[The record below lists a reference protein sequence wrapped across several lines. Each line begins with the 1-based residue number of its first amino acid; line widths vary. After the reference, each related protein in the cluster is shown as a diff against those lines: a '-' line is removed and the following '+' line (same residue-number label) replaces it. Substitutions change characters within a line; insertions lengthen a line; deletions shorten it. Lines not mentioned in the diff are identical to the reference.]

1 MAKELDRRTLLK
13 GFTFSALGFGSLVAF
28 GDVLESFALPNGQ
41 KIALAKAAIFADKT
55 LCSGCRTCE
64 MVCANFNSGGR
75 NSSSLARISVEK
87 EYVKGDYQPKVCYQC
102 ADPPC
107 LKVCPVGALRRF
119 SERNI
124 RSYHRRR
131 GMYRLSEM
139 YQGMPAIF
147 PSFPAEVRCPK
158 AEDDQMSPLLRGT
171 SVREVLPSRGSEAR
185 AFRKRTAR
193 RLSCDQRGL
202 K

>member
-28 GDVLESFALPNGQ
+28 GDVLESFVLPNGQ
-41 KIALAKAAIFADKT
+41 KIALAKAAIFADKA

-107 LKVCPVGALRRF
+107 LKACPVGALRVDSLKGTYARIIEMKRHA
-119 SERNI
+119 SAVRDVSRHASNI
-124 RSYHRRR
+124 SVLLGRGSMSKSRRR
-131 GMYRLSEM
+131 SNVTFASENLS
-139 YQGMPAIF
+139 ALNF
-147 PSFPAEVRCPK
+147 A
-158 AEDDQMSPLLRGT
+158 LL
-171 SVREVLPSRGSEAR
+171 
-185 AFRKRTAR
+185 AF
-193 RLSCDQRGL
+193 
-202 K
+202 

>member
-1 MAKELDRRTLLK
+1 MAKEIDRRTLLK

-64 MVCANFNSGGR
+64 MVCANFNSNGR
-75 NSSSLARISVEK
+75 NSPSLGRISIEK

-107 LKVCPVGALRRF
+107 LKACPVGALRVDSLKGTYARIIEEEACIGCQKCIKACQQYFRPPRPRF
-119 SERNI
+119 DVQKQRTIKCHLCFGEPQCIKFCPLGVLKLERSEKGFLVG
-124 RSYHRRR
+124 YPV
-131 GMYRLSEM
+131 MT
-139 YQGMPAIF
+139 
-147 PSFPAEVRCPK
+147 
-158 AEDDQMSPLLRGT
+158 ED
-171 SVREVLPSRGSEAR
+171 
-185 AFRKRTAR
+185 
-193 RLSCDQRGL
+193 
-202 K
+202 

>member
-28 GDVLESFALPNGQ
+28 GDVLDSFALPNGQ

-75 NSSSLARISVEK
+75 NSSSLARISIEK

-107 LKVCPVGALRRF
+107 LKACPVGALRVD
-119 SERNI
+119 S
-124 RSYHRRR
+124 
-131 GMYRLSEM
+131 
-139 YQGMPAIF
+139 
-147 PSFPAEVRCPK
+147 
-158 AEDDQMSPLLRGT
+158 LRGT
-171 SVREVLPSRGSEAR
+171 YARIIDEETCIGCQRCIKACQQYFRPPRPRFDVQKQKTIKCDLCFGEPQCVKFCPLGVLRLERSEEG
-185 AFRKRTAR
+185 FLVGYPMMTE
-193 RLSCDQRGL
+193 D
-202 K
+202 